1 MSTFYQLRVADPF
14 GKHLDTISKFTDD
27 GYGAALDY
35 TLSVGQ
41 VGALSFAVPASFDAS
56 LFFKDGRVGVWR
68 SINGRP
74 PILDGEAIWLIQ
86 RFEFTDDYTR
96 ITALHANHLL
106 NRRIAAYPAGSSY
119 TSKSADQADDL
130 IETIVLE
137 NFGAGISSADRDG
150 AETQADVSA
159 WLSVQPSPGLGATV
173 AKAFTRRRIGEV
185 VQELC
190 EASTTAGTY
199 LTAEIV
205 APTETTLELR
215 TYATQRGVDHRATS
229 GQPVILSPQRG
240 NLENARLIVDH
251 TDEATFTIAGGSGEG
266 VNRKIQTA
274 SDTARMG
281 QSPFGRIEDFVDM
294 SNISDLAQLQD
305 EADAALRAGRP
316 RITLTGDLVETSGT
330 TRGIHFDLGDLVT
343 VEFRGKQYDCRLD
356 VVKEAVSKGKRRSQV
371 QLRSVS

>member
-1 MSTFYQLRVADPF
+1 MSTIYHLRLADPF
-14 GKHLDTISKFTDD
+14 GQHLATISQFIDD

-41 VGALSFAVPASFDAS
+41 AGALSFAVPASFDAS
-56 LFFKDGRVGVWR
+56 LFLKDGRVGVWR
-68 SINGRP
+68 SVNGRP

-86 RFEFTDDYTR
+86 RMEFTDDYTR

-106 NRRIAAYPAGSSY
+106 NRRIAAYYAGSSY
-119 TSKSADQADDL
+119 VSKSAAAADDQ
-130 IETIVLE
+130 IKTIVRE
-137 NFGAGISSADRDG
+137 NFGASIVAADRDG
-150 AETQADVSA
+150 AETQADVSVY
-159 WLSVQPSPGLGATV
+159 LTVQANTGLGASV
-173 AKAFTRRRIGEV
+173 AKAFARRKIGEV
-185 VQELC
+185 VRELC

-240 NLENARLIVDH
+240 NLEDARLTVDH

-274 SDTARMG
+274 NDTARMG
-281 QSPFGRIEDFVDM
+281 LSPFGRIERFVDM
-294 SNISDLAQLQD
+294 SNVGDLTQLQD

-316 RITLTGDLVETSGT
+316 RITLTGDLVETPGT
-330 TRGIHFDLGDLVT
+330 TRGIHFDLGDIVT
-343 VEFRGKQYDCRLD
+343 VEFRGKQYDVRLD
-356 VVKEAVSKGKRRSQV
+356 VVKETVSKGGRRSQV

>member
-1 MSTFYQLRVADPF
+1 MSTLYHIRLADPY
-14 GKHLDTISKFTDD
+14 GTHLATISQFVDD

-35 TLSVGQ
+35 TLNVGQ
-41 VGALSFAVPASFDAS
+41 PGILTFAVPASFDSS
-56 LFFKDGRVGVWR
+56 LFMADGRIGVWR

-74 PILDGEAIWLIQ
+74 PALDGEAIWLIR
-86 RFEFTDDYTR
+86 RFEETDDFTR
-96 ITALHANHLL
+96 ITAIHANHLL
-106 NRRIAAYPAGSSY
+106 WRRIAAYAAGTSY
-119 TSKSADQADDL
+119 TSKSAAAADNQ
-130 IETIVLE
+130 IKTIVAE
-137 NFGAGISSADRDG
+137 NFGSSISSADRDG
-150 AETQADVSA
+150 AETQADVNA
-159 WLSVQPSPGLGATV
+159 YLSIQTNLSLGASV
-173 AKAFTRRRIGEV
+173 AKAFARRRVGEV

-199 LTAEIV
+199 LSAEIV

-240 NLENARLIVDH
+240 NIENVRRVTDH
-251 TDEATFTIAGGSGEG
+251 TDEATFIIAGGQGEG
-266 VNRKIQTA
+266 VNRLIATA

-281 QSPFGRIEDFVDM
+281 LSSFGRIERFVDM
-294 SNISDLAQLQD
+294 SNVSDATQLQD

-316 RITLTGDLVETSGT
+316 RITLTGELVETPST
-330 TRGIHFDLGDLVT
+330 TRGIHFDLGDVVT

-356 VVKEAVSKGKRRSQV
+356 VIHETVSQGRRRSQI

>member
-1 MSTFYQLRVADPF
+1 MATFYEVRLADPF
-14 GKHLDTISKFTDD
+14 GAHQATISNFTDA
-27 GYGAALDY
+27 GGPALDY
-35 TLSVGQ
+35 TLNVGQ
-41 VGALSFAVPASFDAS
+41 AGVLTLTVPASFRS
-56 LFFKDGRVGVWR
+56 ELFMADGRIGVWR
-68 SINGRP
+68 SIAGRP
-74 PILDGEAIWLIQ
+74 PTLDGEAIWLI
-86 RFEFTDDYTR
+86 RRIAFKNNATT

-130 IETIVLE
+130 IEVIVSE

-159 WLSVQPSPGLGATV
+159 YLSTQPSAGLGATV
-173 AKAFTRRRIGEV
+173 AKAFTRRKIGEV
-185 VQELC
+185 VRELC

-205 APTETTLELR
+205 APTENTLHLR

-229 GQPVILSPQRG
+229 GQPVILSPENG
-240 NLENARLIVDH
+240 SLENAELVVDY
-251 TDEATFTIAGGSGEG
+251 TDETTFTIAAGQGEG
-266 VNRKIQTA
+266 VNRLIATA
-274 SDTARMG
+274 SDTTRMG
-281 QSPFGRIEDFVDM
+281 LSPFGRIERFVDM
-294 SNISDLAQLQD
+294 SNVSDATQLQD

-316 RITLTGDLVETSGT
+316 RITLTGDLVETPKA

-356 VVKEAVSKGKRRSQV
+356 VVKETVSKGGRRSQV

>member
-1 MSTFYQLRVADPF
+1 MSTIYQLRLADPF
-14 GKHLDTISKFTDD
+14 GQHLATISQFIDD

-56 LFFKDGRVGVWR
+56 LFLKDGRIGVWR

-74 PILDGEAIWLIQ
+74 PVLDGEAIWLIQ
-86 RFEFTDDYTR
+86 RFEYTTDYTR

-106 NRRIAAYPAGSSY
+106 NRRIAAYSAGSSY
-119 TSKSADQADDL
+119 VSKSATAADNL
-130 IETIVLE
+130 IKTIVAE
-137 NFGAGISSADRDG
+137 NFGASIASADRDG
-150 AETQADVSA
+150 AETQADVSSYLTIQA
-159 WLSVQPSPGLGATV
+159 NTSLGASI
-173 AKAFTRRRIGEV
+173 AKAFARRKVGEV

-199 LTAEIV
+199 LAAEIV
-205 APTETTLELR
+205 APTESTLELR
-215 TYATQRGVDHRATS
+215 TYALRGVDHRATS

-251 TDEATFTIAGGSGEG
+251 TNEATFTIAGGQGEG

-281 QSPFGRIEDFVDM
+281 QSPFGRAEDFVDM
-294 SNISDLAQLQD
+294 SNVSDLAQLQD
-305 EADAALRAGRP
+305 EADAALRNGRP
-316 RITLTGDLVETSGT
+316 RITLTGDLVETPGT

-356 VVKEAVSKGKRRSQV
+356 VVKETVSRGGRRSQV